1 VIGDKKRKAGL
12 LLLPITHHLSPIT
25 FFMDSTTFL
34 VLAIIAIAVL
44 SFLLF
49 LSLFEPGLDYR
60 IRTRPQAALDSE
72 EFLCLLEA
80 VTDAKANRRSRV
92 EVLTNGAVYYEAEL
106 AAIRA
111 AQRSVN
117 LEAYIFQKGEVAGK
131 FVEALTE
138 RARNGVEVRL
148 TLDAVGS
155 FASWDSYFGELRA
168 AGGQVAWYNGFKWY
182 GLPRIN
188 NRTHRE
194 LIVVDGR
201 VGFVGGSGIADH
213 WLTGKKNNP
222 PWRDTMFHVEGDAV
236 SSIQATFVEN
246 WLEASGE
253 ILAGD
258 DFFSFPE
265 KDEGDLTALVVNS
278 SPSMGR
284 STRARILYQTL
295 LATAQDRLHIT
306 TPYFLPDRSVRA
318 EMVRAVRERGVE
330 VKIIVP
336 GRHSDHLLTR
346 RSSRRLFGDLLK
358 AGARIYEYE
367 PAMIH
372 AKTMMVDGLWSIVGS
387 SNFDNRSF
395 GLNDEIN
402 LAARDETLAARL
414 EEDFARDLA
423 ESREVTYDEWR
434 RRSVFERAHEWLGW
448 LLERQQ

>member
-1 VIGDKKRKAGL
+1 
-12 LLLPITHHLSPIT
+12 
-25 FFMDSTTFL
+25 MDSTTFL
-34 VLAIIAIAVL
+34 VIAIIAIAVL

-49 LSLFEPGLDYR
+49 LALFEPGLDYK
-60 IRTRPQAALDSE
+60 IRTKPQAALGSE
-72 EFLCLLEA
+72 EFICLLEA
-80 VTDAKANRRSRV
+80 VTDAKVHRRCRV

-148 TLDAVGS
+148 TLDAIGS
-155 FASWDSYFGELRA
+155 FASWDSYFAELRA
-168 AGGQVAWYNGFKWY
+168 AGGQVAWYNSFKWY

-194 LIVVDGR
+194 LIVVDGK
-201 VGFVGGSGIADH
+201 VGFVGGSGFADH
-213 WLTGKKNNP
+213 WLIGKKNNP
-222 PWRDTMFHVEGDAV
+222 PWRDTMFRVEGDAV

-253 ILAGD
+253 ILAGE
-258 DFFSFPE
+258 DFFSFTETENCETP
-265 KDEGDLTALVVNS
+265 ALVVNS

-295 LATAQDRLHIT
+295 LATAQNKLHIT
-306 TPYFLPDRSVRA
+306 TPYFLPDKSVRA
-318 EMVRAVRERGVE
+318 EMVRAIRERGVE

-367 PAMIH
+367 RAMIH
-372 AKTMMVDGLWSIVGS
+372 AKTMMVDELWSVVGS

-402 LAARDETLAARL
+402 LAARDERLAARL
-414 EEDFARDLA
+414 EEDFARDLS

-434 RRSVFERAHEWLGW
+434 RRSVFERAYEWLGW